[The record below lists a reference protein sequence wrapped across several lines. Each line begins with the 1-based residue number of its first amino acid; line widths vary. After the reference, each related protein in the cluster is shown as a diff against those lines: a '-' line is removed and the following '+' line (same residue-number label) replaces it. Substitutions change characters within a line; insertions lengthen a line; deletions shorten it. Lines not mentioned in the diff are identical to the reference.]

1 MSKRAMQVRIWCG
14 EHVVVSSYSG
24 VLCADGVRKDRELI
38 GSDRRFDPDLAR
50 LIDARGIEEIALS
63 SREIQ
68 MMGQQAAFTA
78 AAPRAFLVDSDSV
91 YGMARAWTA
100 WHEHSR
106 PNTRVFR
113 DELQAIDW
121 LGLPPDY
128 LRYLAE
134 PDHDVSIEAPLPE
147 DKR

>member
-1 MSKRAMQVRIWCG
+1 MSIRVMQVRIWCG

-38 GSDRRFDPDLAR
+38 GSDRRFDPGLAR

-78 AAPRAFLVDSDSV
+78 AAPRVFLVDSDSV
-91 YGMARAWTA
+91 YGIARVATA
-100 WHEHSR
+100 WYERSR

-113 DELQAIDW
+113 DELEALDW
-121 LGLPPDY
+121 LKLPPDY
-128 LRYLAE
+128 LWHLAA
-134 PDHDVSIEAPLPE
+134 PDHEVSIEAPLAE